1 MVESTSRMIGLMSLV
16 SRSTVRLSSPR
27 SSSWSICSSKLSV
40 ASSRTR
46 CDPSLFLRMDSM
58 ADEVPTVTRIGVFS
72 SRASSSIFGRSMGSE
87 TTMTRVSPTL
97 R

>member
-1 MVESTSRMIGLMSLV
+1 MGLMSLV
-16 SRSTVRLSSPR
+16 SRSTVRLSSPP
-27 SSSWSICSSKLSV
+27 SSSCRICSSKLSV

-58 ADEVPTVTRIGVFS
+58 ADRVPTVTRMGVSS
-72 SRASSSIFGRSMGSE
+72 SRASSSIFGRSGSE